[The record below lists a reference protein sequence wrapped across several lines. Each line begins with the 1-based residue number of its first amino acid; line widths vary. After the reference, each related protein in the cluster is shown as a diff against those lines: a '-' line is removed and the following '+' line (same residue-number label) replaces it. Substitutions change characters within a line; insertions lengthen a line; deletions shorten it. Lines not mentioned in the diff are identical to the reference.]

1 MSLQIGYIGTVTVS
15 KYRHGRLQKRW
26 TRQNNGTWAL
36 FNYLCASLLDQNV
49 GSDIP
54 TVLDVTRIASG
65 EIPTESILRAQPQ
78 LELVSIDMDTQNIST
93 TKSCSISW
101 RATLT
106 SSYVDGTTLDGDA
119 YYCLRAGSSGN
130 VLAFLPTG
138 STAARFTIASDEVFT
153 ITWTMTIGNTTEAEQ
168 ALTEQAAKSAASAVQ
183 TPTRTRRIKKSVSD
197 TVK

>member
-36 FNYLCASLLDQNV
+36 FNYLCASLLDRNV

-65 EIPTESILRAQPQ
+65 EIPTESILRTQPQ

-106 SSYVDGTTLDGDA
+106 SGYVDGTTLGGDA

-138 STAARFTIASDEVFT
+138 STAAQFTIASDEVFI
-153 ITWTMTIGNTTEAEQ
+153 ITWTMTIGNTAEAEQ
-168 ALTEQAAKSAASAVQ
+168 ALAEQAAKSAASAVQ